1 MNTLKIQIKPY
12 YQNNPFNLK
21 DDQIHCLSTN
31 KDEEEIQL
39 LLKQMNLSNYIV
51 FLQLDMENYTYGY
64 LHTSSNKEY
73 DLFNKEV
80 TYEEL
85 IENID
90 KIRSGESIDKIWYEI
105 YNYYKS
111 QNEWKEKL
119 FEDLEGLR
127 YSNLPN
133 QIKKANIDKL

>member
-39 LLKQMNLSNYIV
+39 LLK
-51 FLQLDMENYTYGY
+51 LDMENYTYGY

-73 DLFNKEV
+73 DLFYYNDFDD
-80 TYEEL
+80 YEDE
-85 IENID
+85 IEFG
-90 KIRSGESIDKIWYEI
+90 STAW
-105 YNYYKS
+105 
-111 QNEWKEKL
+111 
-119 FEDLEGLR
+119 
-127 YSNLPN
+127 
-133 QIKKANIDKL
+133 IKMMTKR